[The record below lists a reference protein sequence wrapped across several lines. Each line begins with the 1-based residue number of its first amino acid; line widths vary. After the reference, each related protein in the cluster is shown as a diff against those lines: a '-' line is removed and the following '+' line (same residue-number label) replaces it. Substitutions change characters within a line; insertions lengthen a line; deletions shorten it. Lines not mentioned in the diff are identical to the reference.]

1 MREQEPTMKST
12 QFNRQQAQAGFTLIE
27 LIVVIVILGILA
39 ATALPRMFDM
49 SGQARLAK
57 MQAALGAVKAASA
70 TAHAAWLMNGGQY
83 ECSACATPVTQAQ
96 ASVTAEGQNVVMI
109 GGYPDV
115 GNDGMTNAVPGTA
128 IGGIVTA
135 ANLSTADYT
144 ITTFALNGSTNTKDN
159 ITIASDT
166 AHPKCSFTYTEATQ
180 TAGTA
185 TTAPSVAAGS
195 EAKVVSSNLS
205 LANCS

>member
-1 MREQEPTMKST
+1 MKST
-12 QFNRQQAQAGFTLIE
+12 QSIRKQAQAGFTLIE

-70 TAHAAWLMNGGQY
+70 TAHAAWLMNGGLL
-83 ECSACATPVTQAQ
+83 ECPSTCASPKTLAEV
-96 ASVTAEGQNVVMI
+96 SVKAEGQTVAML

-115 GNDGMTNAVPGTA
+115 GNDGMANAVPGTT

-135 ANLSTADYT
+135 ANLS
-144 ITTFALNGSTNTKDN
+144 L
-159 ITIASDT
+159 ASDS
-166 AHPKCSFTYTEATQ
+166 AHPNCRFTYTEAIQ
-180 TAGTA
+180 TAGSATA
-185 TTAPSVAAGS
+185 APTVAAGN
-195 EAKVVSSNLS
+195 EAKVDSTLLT

>member
-1 MREQEPTMKST
+1 MNTTFVRK
-12 QFNRQQAQAGFTLIE
+12 QAQSGFTLIE

-70 TAHAAWLMNGGQY
+70 TAHAAWLVNGGLLG
-83 ECSACATPVTQAQ
+83 CADCGKGPTAVV
-96 ASVTAEGQNVVMI
+96 ASPITAEGQTIVTV

-115 GNDGMTNAVPGTA
+115 GGDGYTDAAVTA
-128 IGGIVTA
+128 TGGMATA
-135 ANLSTADYT
+135 ANLSGTDYVLSTFGPALGASTA
-144 ITTFALNGSTNTKDN
+144 TKDSLSV
-159 ITIASDT
+159 AADA
-166 AHPKCSFTYTEATQ
+166 AHPNCRFTYTEPVQSAG

-185 TTAPSVAAGS
+185 GAAGTAPTVTTPPIID
-195 EAKVVSSNLS
+195 EAL
-205 LANCS
+205 LTIGNCS

>member
-1 MREQEPTMKST
+1 MKTSPMI
-12 QFNRQQAQAGFTLIE
+12 RKQAQAGFTLIE

-70 TAHAAWLMNGGQY
+70 SAHAQWLVNGGQLQ
-83 ECSACATPVTQAQ
+83 CTSCGSPAAAQ
-96 ASVTAEGQNVVMI
+96 AGTEVKGEGLIIPMI

-115 GNDGMTNAVPGTA
+115 GGSGLTATVASTDTLILASGIMKASGLTMQDYYIRAGDAATPGTA
-128 IGGIVTA
+128 TA
-135 ANLSTADYT
+135 THL
-144 ITTFALNGSTNTKDN
+144 
-159 ITIASDT
+159 TIAADT
-166 AHPKCSFTYTEATQ
+166 AHPNCRFTFKEGTQ
-180 TAGTA
+180 TDPASPALPTA
-185 TTAPSVAAGS
+185 TAPEVTSD
-195 EAKVVSSNLS
+195 LLT